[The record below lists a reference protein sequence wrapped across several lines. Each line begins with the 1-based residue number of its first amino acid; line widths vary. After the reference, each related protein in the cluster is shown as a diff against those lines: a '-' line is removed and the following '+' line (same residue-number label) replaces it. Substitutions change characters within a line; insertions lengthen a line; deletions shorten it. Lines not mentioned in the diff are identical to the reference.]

1 MITYNLLESGQ
12 VSVHCPFC
20 GEDHSPES
28 ALTKICDHLVIYN
41 SGQSD
46 SPEFVKGD
54 LLNKYNDN
62 DEFLDDYLEKTLDD
76 SYLNIKIDL
85 PMPSGISISHIFHK

>member
-1 MITYNLLESGQ
+1 MITYNLLEDGQ

-28 ALTKICDHLVIYN
+28 AVSKNCDHLVIYN

-46 SPEFVKGD
+46 RPEFVKGD
-54 LLNKYNDN
+54 LLNNYDDDN
-62 DEFLDDYLEKTLDD
+62 EFLDGYLEKTLDD
-76 SYLNIKIDL
+76 SYLNIKIEI
-85 PMPSGISISHIFHK
+85 PAPSDFSVSHIFHQ

>member
-28 ALTKICDHLVIYN
+28 AVSKNCDHLV
-41 SGQSD
+41 S
-46 SPEFVKGD
+46 
-54 LLNKYNDN
+54 
-62 DEFLDDYLEKTLDD
+62 
-76 SYLNIKIDL
+76 L
-85 PMPSGISISHIFHK
+85 PMYGKISSLNVSVSTGILLYHIIDQRLG